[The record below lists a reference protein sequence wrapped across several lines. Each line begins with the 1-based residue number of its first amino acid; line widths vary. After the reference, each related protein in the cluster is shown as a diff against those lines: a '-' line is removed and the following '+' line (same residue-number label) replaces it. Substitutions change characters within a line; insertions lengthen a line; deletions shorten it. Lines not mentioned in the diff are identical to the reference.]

1 MGNIRRGVPILRRMY
16 FFLMAALRWF
26 GPLVGDHAIAEYR
39 RKLEAVAQDRN
50 LSLYFEP
57 RSEK

>member
-1 MGNIRRGVPILRRMY
+1 
-16 FFLMAALRWF
+16 MAALRWF